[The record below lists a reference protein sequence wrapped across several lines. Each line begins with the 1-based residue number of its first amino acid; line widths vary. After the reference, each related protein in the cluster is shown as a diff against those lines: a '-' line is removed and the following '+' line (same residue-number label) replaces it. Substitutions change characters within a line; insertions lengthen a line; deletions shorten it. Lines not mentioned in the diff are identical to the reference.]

1 MAQKMLLVIRRE
13 YGCTWIVKIS
23 SIICAIFELQSLS
36 GLDKQFSKSIWFYH
50 NMGLNTTQ
58 SIQNPTYIKLF
69 FNDFDVSLI
78 FFPWIWNV
86 LIAYL
91 VNRICGLKKM
101 ERWQNMI
108 FQSFL
113 KENEVAWLN
122 GFVLKHFER

>member
-1 MAQKMLLVIRRE
+1 MLLVIRRE

-23 SIICAIFELQSLS
+23 SIICAIFEIQSLS
-36 GLDKQFSKSIWFYH
+36 GLDMWISKNNFLNPFGFTAYS
-50 NMGLNTTQ
+50 NTTQ

-122 GFVLKHFER
+122 GFVLKYFEK

>member
-1 MAQKMLLVIRRE
+1 MLLVIRRE

-36 GLDKQFSKSIWFYH
+36 GLDMWISKNNFLNPFGFTIIWVSTQH
-50 NMGLNTTQ
+50 N
-58 SIQNPTYIKLF
+58 QNPTYIKLF